1 MYEIEENRTKSKIS
15 KSSIILPQVP
25 HSTSSLPNFGLKLIS
40 PLLVSYPKYKRPSY
54 SSSPKGVIRMYGVNS
69 YKGLVKNY
77 NEDRVSIVL
86 NIKKPKDYAGYW
98 PENLSI

>member
-1 MYEIEENRTKSKIS
+1 
-15 KSSIILPQVP
+15 
-25 HSTSSLPNFGLKLIS
+25 
-40 PLLVSYPKYKRPSY
+40 
-54 SSSPKGVIRMYGVNS
+54 MYGVNS

-98 PENLSI
+98 PENLSIFGLFDGHAGNACSEFLKNYFHIYLMKSEMFPKDIEGALRDTFTRLENDFLSLVAGYQSR